1 MIWRNR
7 VSQIKLGLPLCVVSI
22 RMIIVRRCLITLF
35 LFVYKRI
42 ESIIRHSFQ
51 KLKKMNKK
59 FCSHIRGQLNDLKR
73 LRDLTNTG
81 LSDNLQQ
88 KMKNQAK
95 KKFHEVQKSIEK
107 KGLDS
112 NWLETN
118 FQISLEDLKTTIDEM

>member
-1 MIWRNR
+1 
-7 VSQIKLGLPLCVVSI
+7 
-22 RMIIVRRCLITLF
+22 
-35 LFVYKRI
+35 
-42 ESIIRHSFQ
+42 
-51 KLKKMNKK
+51 MNKK

-95 KKFHEVQKSIEK
+95 KKFHEIKKSIEK
-107 KGLDS
+107 KGLGN

-118 FQISLEDLKTTIDEM
+118 FQTSLEDLKTTIDEM